1 MLDFARYD
9 NIYASD
15 FCLWKSVFFR
25 QKSVLHR
32 LSGQKSSFFQRHKLQ
47 KKAAGIFSSNLNF
60 LLDYKAISPYGDR
73 NANGAGSSLRC
84 SFAPT
89 DALDSVHATFAVI
102 ADAVNATNSV
112 N

>member
-1 MLDFARYD
+1 MRVLTPFLPLTFAFESLFFFVKSLFCTDFRGK
-9 NIYASD
+9 NH
-15 FCLWKSVFFR
+15 LFFR
-25 QKSVLHR
+25 DISCK
-32 LSGQKSSFFQRHKLQ
+32 
-47 KKAAGIFSSNLNF
+47 KKAAGFIPSNLNF
-60 LLDYKAISPYGDR
+60 LLDYKAISPYGDC

-84 SFAPT
+84 SVAPT

>member
-73 NANGAGSSLRC
+73 NANGAGGSSR
-84 SFAPT
+84 
-89 DALDSVHATFAVI
+89 SVLVAITL
-102 ADAVNATNSV
+102 
-112 N
+112 